1 MTEQELDFWHDQGK
15 VPDWWYYQKST
26 KPLWMKWQEQTDN
39 FYKEIEQR
47 QREKEKNDQIE
58 ETVKQQIEAA
68 VEAALNDLFTDFK

>member
-58 ETVKQQIEAA
+58 ETVKQQIETA
-68 VEAALNDLFTDFK
+68 VETALNDLFADFT